1 MLEEENKMGSVKDIH
16 ITSRKPTE
24 RGLGEGNFVFSDGFS
39 VFDWGKMPNRIPNKG
54 AALATMAAW
63 NFEQLGKIGVPSH
76 YLGLVDFDGELVTT
90 DQLEEPR
97 NTMAVSLSRVVEPRF
112 VDGKWDYSY
121 FVDGRGRIN
130 NFVIPLEVIYRNGAP
145 QGSSLFRTLDAME
158 KKGDQQGIKAL
169 LGKLGLTS
177 KPKPGDLFPK
187 TGYDFTTK
195 FEPTDRKVDDEEAFR
210 ISGLTEEQF
219 LRLKRIR
226 ADVVG
231 FGKETARR
239 ASMTDFDGKQ
249 EYRLFNGR
257 VDLADVALTLD
268 ENRFMIDVSGKPVQ
282 VSKEFLRQYYKATQ
296 KDWYADVERAKEE
309 AQSKGIKD
317 WKSLVRLSPKP
328 LPEKLVSLVGE
339 MYASACNRYT
349 RRKFFK
355 EARDLD
361 KVMQDLA
368 PYMAAT

>member
-1 MLEEENKMGSVKDIH
+1 MRTTNFQEIHKMYK
-16 ITSRKPTE
+16 
-24 RGLGEGNFVFSDGFS
+24 
-39 VFDWGKMPNRIPNKG
+39 
-54 AALATMAAW
+54 
-63 NFEQLGKIGVPSH
+63 
-76 YLGLVDFDGELVTT
+76 
-90 DQLEEPR
+90 
-97 NTMAVSLSRVVEPRF
+97 
-112 VDGKWDYSY
+112 GKW
-121 FVDGRGRIN
+121 
-130 NFVIPLEVIYRNGAP
+130 
-145 QGSSLFRTLDAME
+145 
-158 KKGDQQGIKAL
+158 
-169 LGKLGLTS
+169 
-177 KPKPGDLFPK
+177 
-187 TGYDFTTK
+187 
-195 FEPTDRKVDDEEAFR
+195 
-210 ISGLTEEQF
+210 
-219 LRLKRIR
+219 
-226 ADVVG
+226 
-231 FGKETARR
+231 
-239 ASMTDFDGKQ
+239 
-249 EYRLFNGR
+249 
-257 VDLADVALTLD
+257 VALTLD